1 MAPTWTRLIRFI
13 AEEDGQAHIGQVDA
27 RQFPDVGLS
36 VVKGERIAVRLIQ
49 GSIFDGVVTE
59 KQLHVARVGVLIYEQ
74 AWLNHV

>member
-74 AWLNHV
+74 GWLNHV

>member
-36 VVKGERIAVRLIQ
+36 VVKGERVAAKLIQ

-59 KQLHVARVGVLIYEQ
+59 KQLHVARVCVLSDKHGRI
-74 AWLNHV
+74 